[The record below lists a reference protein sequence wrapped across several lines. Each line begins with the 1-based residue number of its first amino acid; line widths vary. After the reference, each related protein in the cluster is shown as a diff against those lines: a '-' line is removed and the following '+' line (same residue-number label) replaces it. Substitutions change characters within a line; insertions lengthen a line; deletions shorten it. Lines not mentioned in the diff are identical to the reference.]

1 LKLDPRVKT
10 LLYRIGLGLGLAL
23 FAYQLWLAVTAL
35 AANPNPLHYGYLL
48 VLLCLDLFAYV
59 LLIGGWGIITSTLH
73 LKLPARHLFHGYV
86 LAFLPRYIP
95 GSIWGYVSR
104 GEWMRRTC
112 GADYAQSTAA
122 SLMEIT
128 VQFGTAGIVVVAGL
142 APAAW
147 RPLVVILAVAGLAV
161 PWLGLQQFYLRRLQV
176 RRLRVVL
183 AWLALLLLYGLFWA
197 VHGLTIMAALSA
209 VGAGSLNSLGAAMFA
224 FCASWLV
231 GFAALFVPA
240 GLGVREL
247 TLSSLLQQMA
257 AVSAGDAS
265 LVAVLTRLGI
275 VAAELV
281 FLLIA
286 AALLGLDHWRKQR
299 LTYAPDHSDTVL

>member
-1 LKLDPRVKT
+1 
-10 LLYRIGLGLGLAL
+10 
-23 FAYQLWLAVTAL
+23 
-35 AANPNPLHYGYLL
+35 
-48 VLLCLDLFAYV
+48 
-59 LLIGGWGIITSTLH
+59 
-73 LKLPARHLFHGYV
+73 
-86 LAFLPRYIP
+86 
-95 GSIWGYVSR
+95 
-104 GEWMRRTC
+104 
-112 GADYAQSTAA
+112 
-122 SLMEIT
+122 
-128 VQFGTAGIVVVAGL
+128 
-142 APAAW
+142 
-147 RPLVVILAVAGLAV
+147 
-161 PWLGLQQFYLRRLQV
+161 
-176 RRLRVVL
+176 
-183 AWLALLLLYGLFWA
+183 
-197 VHGLTIMAALSA
+197 
-209 VGAGSLNSLGAAMFA
+209 MFA